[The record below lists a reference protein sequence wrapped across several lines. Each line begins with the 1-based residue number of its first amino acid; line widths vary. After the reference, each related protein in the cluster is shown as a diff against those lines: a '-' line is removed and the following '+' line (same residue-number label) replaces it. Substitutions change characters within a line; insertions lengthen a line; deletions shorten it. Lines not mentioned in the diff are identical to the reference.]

1 MIIDCVCD
9 SAKHE
14 QTMSVIV
21 VYNHF
26 NVDFLSNRKQMNV
39 VWDKGI
45 TRPFFFFFFY
55 CSPYISVY

>member
-1 MIIDCVCD
+1 
-9 SAKHE
+9 
-14 QTMSVIV
+14 MSVIV

-45 TRPFFFFFFY
+45 TRPFFFFFTVPHIFLY
-55 CSPYISVY
+55 TD